1 MDPIIDLAPGAE
13 HNPLA
18 ARYAR
23 ALRDNLR
30 DCPRKVRSFRSIR
43 GAFRIV
49 PFDSGDAL
57 TMRFDLGRVTIHDGH
72 VGIPSVTIGGP
83 SEALARLDELPISTP
98 LRLPLPHIKDRSGR
112 KLMKHLAILLVGG
125 ELKVYGLLS
134 HPRMLMRVLR
144 VLSRNG

>member
-23 ALRDNLR
+23 TLRDNLR
-30 DCPRKVRSFRSIR
+30 DSPRKVRSFRSIR

-49 PFDSGDAL
+49 PFDTGDAL

-83 SEALARLDELPISTP
+83 SEALARLDELPISKL
-98 LRLPLPHIKDRSGR
+98 LRLPLPSFRDRVGR
-112 KLMKHLAILLVGG
+112 RLLKQLSILMLGG
-125 ELKVYGLLS
+125 ELKVYGLWS

-144 VLSRNG
+144 ILSRNG